1 MSRTDARR
9 RIVVTRS
16 VPGRFEAAGC
26 EIDIGGPELPERVDV
41 LERISGAAIV
51 VTMFSDRVDDE
62 FLDAAGPSLKG
73 ICQFAMGYDNI
84 DLEACRKRGVL
95 VTNTP
100 DAVTEGTAD
109 LAWTLLLAVARRL
122 LPADRF
128 ARSRA
133 YPEGGPLAMDQWLGA
148 DLTGRTLLIVGA
160 GRIGYAVALRGLGWG
175 MRTLYVARSRHL
187 NFELAP
193 LAAERV
199 TLEDGLERADVVSIH
214 VPLTKETRGMID
226 AKAIA
231 RMRPGA
237 ILINTARG
245 PIVDE
250 GVLAAA
256 LRDGRIYGAGL
267 DVFEREP
274 EVHPALLGL
283 ENVVLTPHI
292 GSAARRY
299 REVMTEM
306 VAENARAILEGREP
320 PNRVA

>member
-1 MSRTDARR
+1 
-9 RIVVTRS
+9 
-16 VPGRFEAAGC
+16 
-26 EIDIGGPELPERVDV
+26 
-41 LERISGAAIV
+41 
-51 VTMFSDRVDDE
+51 
-62 FLDAAGPSLKG
+62 
-73 ICQFAMGYDNI
+73 
-84 DLEACRKRGVL
+84 
-95 VTNTP
+95 
-100 DAVTEGTAD
+100 
-109 LAWTLLLAVARRL
+109 
-122 LPADRF
+122 
-128 ARSRA
+128 
-133 YPEGGPLAMDQWLGA
+133 MDQWLGA